1 MGNTHEASVAFPI
14 TDPCDGSD
22 DQHTVGSPQA
32 ACTLKQERTIVV
44 EICAAYNREGL
55 TMPRPNGPNGKRV
68 LDLEM
73 LMNSPVYWE
82 WLNERETGE
91 ALMEMYI
98 QRTRKA
104 Q

>member
-1 MGNTHEASVAFPI
+1 MGNTLNASVAFPI
-14 TDPCDGSD
+14 TDPCEGSD
-22 DQHTVGSPQA
+22 EQQNADGQMAVRAKTE
-32 ACTLKQERTIVV
+32 ERTIVV

-82 WLNERETGE
+82 WLNERETEE